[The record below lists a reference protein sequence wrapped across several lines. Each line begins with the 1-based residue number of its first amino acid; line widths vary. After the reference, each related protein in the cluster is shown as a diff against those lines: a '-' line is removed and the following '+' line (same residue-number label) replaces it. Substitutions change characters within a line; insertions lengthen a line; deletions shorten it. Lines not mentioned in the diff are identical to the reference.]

1 MRIIPAHRKYRH
13 EKGPVHVHGAAIYAA
28 KKDLLS
34 RPIIGHTPRK
44 LPARAAISRII
55 ALIGRA
61 NTGKPI
67 HALRKLNYCTR
78 LHRSCQ
84 EGFSLFYSFFYFTPA
99 PFAQKGQG
107 RNASVSPGRGSEA
120 NCLML
125 SRQPSAG
132 RDLGSAAHGSG
143 H

>member
-1 MRIIPAHRKYRH
+1 MPLTLYG
-13 EKGPVHVHGAAIYAA
+13 EKVLSAYPCVSFRLIENTGAKWPVHVHGGAIYAA
-28 KKDLLS
+28 EQDFLS

-44 LPARAAISRII
+44 LPALAAISRII

-84 EGFSLFYSFFYFTPA
+84 EGFSLFYSFFLFHSSA
-99 PFAQKGQG
+99 LRSKG
-107 RNASVSPGRGSEA
+107 PGEERKR
-120 NCLML
+120 LPWPRL
-125 SRQPSAG
+125 
-132 RDLGSAAHGSG
+132 
-143 H
+143 